1 MCGEIMEEMIR
12 TLIVSMQDFLVH
24 TNPFLRVFFGVG
36 LIILESMVPIL
47 PLALFIAMNTLMFGN
62 ILGFIIS
69 WISTVMG
76 CMLSFYIFRKGF
88 SKYFY
93 HHLKEDGHILQFM
106 RQITEIRFSQLVLIT
121 AMPFTPAF
129 SVNIAGGLSKIHPR
143 KFLLAIMIGKLPMVY
158 FWGFIGTTFM
168 ESLGDPMILIKI
180 GLMLV
185 IVYILSKIVSKRFS
199 IE

>member
-1 MCGEIMEEMIR
+1 MEEIIR
-12 TLIVSMQDFLVH
+12 TCIMMVQDFVLH
-24 TNPFLRVFFGVG
+24 TNPFIGIFLGVG
-36 LIILESMVPIL
+36 LIILESILPIL

-62 ILGFIIS
+62 IFGFFIS

-88 SKYFY
+88 SKYLY
-93 HHLKEDGHILQFM
+93 RHLNEDGHVLTFM
-106 RQITEIRFSQLVLIT
+106 RRITEIRFSELVLIT

-129 SVNIAGGLSKIHPR
+129 SVNIAGGLSEIRPK
-143 KFLLAIMIGKLPMVY
+143 KFLVAIMIGKLPMVY

-168 ESLGDPMILIKI
+168 ESLGEPFILFKI
-180 GLMLV
+180 AVMLV
-185 IVYILSKIVSKRFS
+185 IVYVLSKIVSKKFS